1 MPRSRVASL
10 SWIVAIAFVLG
21 TGLLYVDRFNLVATP
36 PKLPDTANMVDQ
48 VIGSTDYRQAIWPVY
63 LWTNLLFAA
72 GFVALAVFG
81 WMVGASA
88 GIRAARPIFPALL
101 AIGSVFGAI
110 SAIVAIGAVNAAV
123 WLGYCDCGFKE
134 TEIVSQIW
142 AQMIVGDVG
151 TWLLIGAGVVVGIG
165 TLVLPGEARELLSP
179 RLRIWTFV
187 TGIVLIGAPVLG
199 VIGKFGD
206 LPDVLTSIV
215 SGILV
220 PVWAVWLGRAAEKSA
235 TSA

>member
-1 MPRSRVASL
+1 VTLL

-21 TGLLYVDRFNLVATP
+21 TGLVYVDRFNLVATP
-36 PKLPDTANMVDQ
+36 PELPETANMVDQ
-48 VIGSTDYRQAIWPVY
+48 VLGSTEYRQAIWPVY

-81 WMVGASA
+81 WMVGAFA
-88 GIRAARPIFPALL
+88 GIRATRPIFPVLL

-110 SAIVAIGAVNAAV
+110 AAIVAIGSVNAAV

-142 AQMIVGDVG
+142 AQMVTGDVG
-151 TWLLIGAGVVVGIG
+151 SWLLTSAGVVLGVG
-165 TLVLPGEARELLSP
+165 TLVLAGEAGELLSP
-179 RLRIWTFV
+179 SLRIWTFV
-187 TGIVLIGAPVLG
+187 TGIVLIAAPVLG
-199 VIGKFGD
+199 FISKFGD
-206 LPDVLTSIV
+206 LPDILTTIV

-220 PVWAVWLGRAAEKSA
+220 PVWAVWLGRAVDRAPAAASA
-235 TSA
+235 